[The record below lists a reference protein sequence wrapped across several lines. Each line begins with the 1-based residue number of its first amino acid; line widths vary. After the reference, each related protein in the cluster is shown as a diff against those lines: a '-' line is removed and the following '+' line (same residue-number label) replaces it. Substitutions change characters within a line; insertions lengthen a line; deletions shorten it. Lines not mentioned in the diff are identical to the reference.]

1 MKAKNLLAI
10 ALFALILVS
19 ATAITAYAARGG
31 NPGPNSVSGN
41 LVAGGRGSEKAM
53 EKSSEKAQEK
63 LERAGE
69 RVERA
74 QERLAGLKERI
85 NEKLE
90 EKRQERLAA
99 AEENESNETENETE
113 DNVTKIAPGRL
124 ISQVQ
129 QARREVW
136 QETKEILKEAGYHG
150 RVDEFQR
157 LFNQFTKS
165 MKVEIREKL
174 AGGNDTNLS
183 AEVVREIAER
193 ELTRVREEIL
203 ARMNI
208 TAENETNETNETVN
222 SATLTVIKAQLAGAS
237 PKFRGKFLISLQDAT
252 PEEKAEIIS
261 QINEFAQT
269 LGGEAQIRIKERD
282 AEKIRE
288 KLKNRERI
296 RD

>member
-136 QETKEILKEAGYHG
+136 QETKEILREAGYHG
-150 RVDEFQR
+150 RVNEFQR

-165 MKVEIREKL
+165 MKDEIRAKI
-174 AGGNDTNLS
+174 ASGNNTDLS
-183 AEVVREIAER
+183 AEVVREIAKR
-193 ELTRVREEIL
+193 ELTKLREEVL
-203 ARMNI
+203 AKLNI
-208 TAENETNETNETVN
+208 TAENVTDEIENATNETNETVN
-222 SATLTVIKAQLAGAS
+222 TSTLTLISAQLAGAS
-237 PKFRGKFLISLQDAT
+237 PEFRGKLFIALQDAT
-252 PEEKAEIIS
+252 PEEQAEIIA
-261 QINEFAQT
+261 QLNEFASS
-269 LGGEAQIRIKERD
+269 A
-282 AEKIRE
+282 
-288 KLKNRERI
+288 
-296 RD
+296 